1 MGSCPACVE
10 RVIGTREGD
19 RIVGDDRPQAIL
31 GGDGD
36 DELDGRG
43 GSDLLA
49 GQGGNDAIEARD
61 GVIDAVTCNGG
72 TDSVFADRFDRVD
85 RDCETVGRGPGV

>member
-43 GSDLLA
+43 GRTSSPVRA
-49 GQGGNDAIEARD
+49 ATTRSRRAT
-61 GVIDAVTCNGG
+61 A
-72 TDSVFADRFDRVD
+72 
-85 RDCETVGRGPGV
+85 